1 MYAQSH
7 KTEQRDKF
15 TKKITWK
22 QTNKQKNKHT
32 KYVIEL
38 QRNKQNKENN
48 FKNKPN
54 RIPTKP

>member
-1 MYAQSH
+1 MHNHTKQN
-7 KTEQRDKF
+7 KETNLQR
-15 TKKITWK
+15 K
-22 QTNKQKNKHT
+22 QLENKQINNKNKHT

>member
-1 MYAQSH
+1 MHNHTKQN
-7 KTEQRDKF
+7 KETNLQR
-15 TKKITWK
+15 K
-22 QTNKQKNKHT
+22 QLENKQINNKNKHT

-38 QRNKQNKENN
+38 QRNKQNKENY